1 MKPIFNIE
9 IEKQRRKKELFII
22 LSAVGL
28 LISLYLIEYFFFPAR
43 STLSFI
49 GNLIIFGIINFNIL
63 LVILIGFL
71 IIRNISKIL
80 FEDRQ
85 EILGRKLRT
94 KLSIAFIFM
103 SFIPTVLLFWVSYQ
117 FIETSMTRWFD
128 IRISNALNNALLIGQ
143 TFYQE
148 KINKLQDINRDLAL
162 QITIKCIRSDQT
174 FDNECVEKIIE
185 NNLSKSLNVT
195 LVNNDANINS
205 LEIFTKNNTF
215 FKKTW
220 LPITQLPGIDITTF
234 NKKQEIWIYTDQIEM
249 GTLIRVI
256 RPITKDNEI
265 IAFLAVGSLMP
276 QETGHMLDIIK
287 VGYESYN
294 QFLSFQKPLMLSILT
309 ALGLIAILIIFIAV
323 WFALRIS
330 KTITEPVKMLSEATQ
345 RIAQGD
351 LNFTLSTHGRDELH
365 SLVNAFNIM
374 TQDLKEAR
382 RRAEIASMQLQK
394 NYIETEERKN
404 YIETVL
410 QNITA
415 GVISLDRYGIIT
427 TMNKAAELILGKNA
441 QDMIGK
447 HYQTILTP
455 EQKEEFEYI
464 RNELLSSENGHIIKT
479 IKIIVN
485 DKLISLLINF
495 NILRDKNNRS
505 QGVVIVFDNLTEIER
520 IERQAAWRE
529 VARMIAHEIK
539 NPLTPIKLSAQR
551 LQKRCKDKL
560 DDETNNILMLCTNTI
575 INQVESLKKLVT
587 DFSTFAKM
595 PAPKLTYSNLLNLI
609 DEILLMYREAHPEIE
624 FKYIRNNIPM
634 TLLDSEQI
642 KRAII
647 NLLDNAITA
656 VAEVKNSIIE
666 IGTNVKNDKIILW
679 IADNG
684 IGITNEDKK
693 HIFEPYFSK
702 KKGGTGLGL
711 SIVNSIIIE
720 HQGKIEVEDNKP
732 NGIKFIIELPILTEE
747 TIMTNNS

>member
-1 MKPIFNIE
+1 M
-9 IEKQRRKKELFII
+9 
-22 LSAVGL
+22 
-28 LISLYLIEYFFFPAR
+28 ISLYLIEYFFFPAR

-162 QITIKCIRSDQT
+162 QITIKCISSDQT
-174 FDNECVEKIIE
+174 FDNECVEKTIE

-220 LPITQLPGIDITTF
+220 LPITQLPGIDITAF

-447 HYQTILTP
+447 HYQTILTT

-464 RNELLSSENGHIIKT
+464 RNELLSSENGHVIKT

-505 QGVVIVFDNLTEIER
+505 QGVVIVFDDLTEIER